1 MSNSNALIDKIRK
14 LSPSREILRSLPSQ
28 ESQVMTVNFEG
39 DRVGLLDLSYP
50 PATVWARMVDYLQ
63 RNNRPVYVEIDSETN
78 IITKLS
84 VPEAAKVWRINE
96 SEEAVYVTFY
106 TSQARHY
113 LPRNHPDFQK
123 MLNELQ
129 AALANDAA
137 ILVTSTQQNFE
148 IIDVRP
154 LPQSFGIDRPTEP
167 PAPSAPDPPVT
178 WDRAVELFNL
188 MQAKSCVPCSSTD
201 PCIPYKFPYNGCW
214 IRAHLMCYLMIAEG
228 ETPEKIWIDSAGC
241 NLLAPSSNVPEC
253 EVHWCW
259 HVAPTLMVQQPSGP
273 DLKMVIDPS
282 LCDKPVTPDEW
293 RLRQTDTSATLTP
306 SLWEQYWPS
315 GGTAT
320 QAQANNDMELY
331 RILLDGLCQDYGP
344 SPYACPIVKSCHFIV
359 DRSTFGEDEIAAML
373 KPGQAAVIEA
383 AFYVIVDGF
392 SAQEL
397 GITSAT
403 LFGVPNIKPALTIA
417 PSIAQMTAE
426 AVALDVEDPS
436 HLKRRQRLTWTYQI
450 SFTGTDG
457 FVNDVEDVTLTALI
471 ATVSSSATIYLIKQP
486 NPYEVDGPVSW
497 LSGDLR
503 VFQIKAGESQFG
515 KTMGNAPDQAPDFI
529 EQVIANLNNGTTGG
543 QTFDDISI
551 DQQTSKLELS
561 EKVKVNGT
569 LTPVFNFAI
578 ARVHYRSKIKEA
590 KDVRVFFRLFPAS
603 TTSLEYN
610 QSTTY
615 RRGGKAG
622 TIIPLLGIEGGMA
635 GGEVISI
642 PCFAAPRIDS
652 SDPTKTLNDQP
663 DPANVQ
669 TLQPDTTGAESYNY
683 FGCWLDINQ
692 SSQPQFPFQASPMD
706 GPYPAADRKTIYE
719 HIRNKHQCLVAEI
732 AFDPDPI
739 PPNATPGSSDK
750 LAQRNLMIVESPNP
764 GNLASRRIP
773 NTFDIR
779 PTRANLGPDEIP
791 DELMI
796 DWGNTPVGSLAT
808 LYLPGVSVTQI
819 LEMAV
824 QMYRSHRLIRI
835 DDHTLRCPTD
845 GITYIPIPPGSDT
858 NLAGLLSIDLPPTV
872 RRDEVFTVVV
882 RQVTSTGKELPIE
895 PRLQDSPSENLAI
908 VEHSRKWR
916 RILGTFQLTIPVR
929 TKEEM
934 LGPEERILSNLR
946 WVQQSI
952 PENNRWF
959 PVFNR
964 YVEQIANRVD
974 ALGGDSSQV
983 EASPTGDWQKV
994 RLCRTLAIICAV
1006 SLTIFI
1012 VALGIMTNWVTVA
1025 VIAVFLAAIAL
1036 TWVIQCQPN
1045 ICSKLRVIVAGAGI
1059 GALILA
1065 ILVLLGAS
1073 SPQLVPVLC
1082 GAVALTAIASV
1093 IGRSRKCF

>member
-1 MSNSNALIDKIRK
+1 
-14 LSPSREILRSLPSQ
+14 
-28 ESQVMTVNFEG
+28 
-39 DRVGLLDLSYP
+39 
-50 PATVWARMVDYLQ
+50 
-63 RNNRPVYVEIDSETN
+63 
-78 IITKLS
+78 
-84 VPEAAKVWRINE
+84 
-96 SEEAVYVTFY
+96 
-106 TSQARHY
+106 
-113 LPRNHPDFQK
+113 
-123 MLNELQ
+123 
-129 AALANDAA
+129 
-137 ILVTSTQQNFE
+137 
-148 IIDVRP
+148 
-154 LPQSFGIDRPTEP
+154 
-167 PAPSAPDPPVT
+167 
-178 WDRAVELFNL
+178 
-188 MQAKSCVPCSSTD
+188 
-201 PCIPYKFPYNGCW
+201 
-214 IRAHLMCYLMIAEG
+214 MCYLMMAKG
-228 ETPEKIWIDSAGC
+228 ETPEKIWIDSTGC
-241 NLLAPSSNVPEC
+241 NLLARSSNVPDC
-253 EVHWCW
+253 QVFWCW
-259 HVAPTLMVQQPSGP
+259 HVAPTLMVKQTSGP

-282 LCDKPVTPDEW
+282 LCDQPVTPEEW
-293 RLRQTDTSATLTP
+293 RLRQTDTIATLTP
-306 SLWEQYWPS
+306 SSWTKYGHG

-320 QAQANNDMELY
+320 QETANNDMEQY
-331 RILLDGLCQDYGP
+331 RILLDGLCDVYGS
-344 SPYACPIVKSCHFIV
+344 SPYICPIAKSCQLII
-359 DRSTFGEDEIAAML
+359 DRSTFGEDEVAAML
-373 KPGQAAVIEA
+373 EHSTPAVIKA
-383 AFYVIVDGF
+383 AFYVVVDGF
-392 SAQEL
+392 HPAKVKDYYSPNKYDPDCL
-397 GITSAT
+397 GITTTT
-403 LFGVPNIKPALTIA
+403 LNDPPNVVPLVEISPPVPGMSVK
-417 PSIAQMTAE
+417 
-426 AVALDVEDPS
+426 AVHLDMEDKS
-436 HLKRRQRLTWTYQI
+436 HLPRRQRLTWIYQVEFI
-450 SFTGTDG
+450 NKDG
-457 FVNDVEDVTLTALI
+457 FANGFIDDIKKVKLTASI
-471 ATVSSSATIYLIKQP
+471 ASATDPTVSVSSSATIYLIKQP

-622 TIIPLLGIEGGMA
+622 TIIPLLGIQGGIA

-808 LYLPGVSVTQI
+808 LYLPSVSVTHI

-1025 VIAVFLAAIAL
+1025 VIAVFLAVIAL

-1082 GAVALTAIASV
+1082 GAVALTAIASL

>member
-78 IITKLS
+78 IITKLC

-167 PAPSAPDPPVT
+167 PAPSDPDPPVT
-178 WDRAVELFNL
+178 WDRAVELFKL

-259 HVAPTLMVQQPSGP
+259 HVAPTLMVQQPSGL

-373 KPGQAAVIEA
+373 KPGQAAVIKA

-457 FVNDVEDVTLTALI
+457 FVNDVEDVTLTASI

-603 TTSLEYN
+603 TTSLAYN

-622 TIIPLLGIEGGMA
+622 TIIPLLGIQGGIA

-808 LYLPGVSVTQI
+808 LYLPSVSVTHI

-845 GITYIPIPPGSDT
+845 GITYIPIPPGADT

-872 RRDEVFTVVV
+872 RRDQVFTVVV

-1082 GAVALTAIASV
+1082 GAVALTAIASL